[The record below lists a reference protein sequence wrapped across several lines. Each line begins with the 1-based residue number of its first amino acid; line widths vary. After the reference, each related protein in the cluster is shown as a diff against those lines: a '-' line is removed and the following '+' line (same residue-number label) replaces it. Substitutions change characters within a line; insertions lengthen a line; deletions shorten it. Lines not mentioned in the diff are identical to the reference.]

1 MKDDVP
7 YPDEALDKAAQLLE
21 AELLECHQSLM
32 AVFRFAADH
41 RDPKVQLESMKAAS
55 RMMQAS
61 AMAASALGRLKR
73 PGTHHTVT
81 VRDKGRGPTPEI
93 LKTNAPQ

>member
-1 MKDDVP
+1 
-7 YPDEALDKAAQLLE
+7 
-21 AELLECHQSLM
+21 
-32 AVFRFAADH
+32 
-41 RDPKVQLESMKAAS
+41 MKAAS

-93 LKTNAPQ
+93 LKTNATQ